1 MLSWWK
7 REMDNRTMTR
17 KRNYI
22 LLSVFLFSLTVTFID
37 AVVHPPYFSKIPI
50 KILFFLAL
58 PMLFFVFWRE
68 EWSEFKALFRF
79 RKKDLIVSLFLGA
92 AIFAVI
98 LGGYFVTRGF
108 IDFSGVTSS
117 LTSGMGIT
125 ADNFI
130 WVAIY
135 ISIMNSFLE
144 EFFFRGFGFITLKK
158 YVNIKFAYLFSPVLF
173 AVYHVGML
181 VGMFHPAVLAL
192 IMFGLIVGGLI
203 FNALNDKLGNIY
215 PSWFVHMAANFAI
228 NTIGFILFGM
238 I

>member
-1 MLSWWK
+1 MQK
-7 REMDNRTMTR
+7 INH
-17 KRNYI
+17 KKIYI
-22 LLSVFLFSLTVTFID
+22 ILSVLLFSLAVTFID
-37 AVVHPPYFSKIPI
+37 AVVRPPYFSKIPI

-58 PMLFFVFWRE
+58 PMLFFAFWRE

-79 RKKDLIVSLFLGA
+79 HKKGLLISLLLGIV
-92 AIFAVI
+92 IFGVI
-98 LGGYFVTRGF
+98 LGGYFALRGV

-125 ADNFI
+125 ADNFV

-158 YVNIKFAYLFSPVLF
+158 YVSVKFAYFFSPLLF

-192 IMFGLIVGGLI
+192 LMFGLIVGGLI

-238 I
+238 L

>member
-1 MLSWWK
+1 MQK
-7 REMDNRTMTR
+7 INH
-17 KRNYI
+17 KKIYI
-22 LLSVFLFSLTVTFID
+22 ILSVLLFSLAVTFID
-37 AVVHPPYFSKIPI
+37 AVVRPPYFSKIPI

-58 PMLFFVFWRE
+58 PMLFFAFWRE

-79 RKKDLIVSLFLGA
+79 QKKGLLISLLLGIV
-92 AIFAVI
+92 IFGVI
-98 LGGYFVTRGF
+98 LGGYFALRGV

-125 ADNFI
+125 ADNFV

-158 YVNIKFAYLFSPVLF
+158 YVSVKFAYFFSPVLF

-192 IMFGLIVGGLI
+192 LMFGLIVGGLI
-203 FNALNDKLGNIY
+203 FNALNDRLGNIY

-238 I
+238 L

>member
-1 MLSWWK
+1 MQK
-7 REMDNRTMTR
+7 INH
-17 KRNYI
+17 KKIYI
-22 LLSVFLFSLTVTFID
+22 ILSVLLFSLAVTFID
-37 AVVHPPYFSKIPI
+37 AVVRPPYFSKIPI

-58 PMLFFVFWRE
+58 PMLFFAFWRE

-79 RKKDLIVSLFLGA
+79 HKKGLLISLLFGII
-92 AIFAVI
+92 IFGVI
-98 LGGYFVTRGF
+98 LGGYFALRGV

-125 ADNFI
+125 ADNFV

-158 YVNIKFAYLFSPVLF
+158 YVSVKFAYFFSPVLF

-192 IMFGLIVGGLI
+192 LMFGLIVGGLI

-238 I
+238 L

>member
-1 MLSWWK
+1 MQK
-7 REMDNRTMTR
+7 INH
-17 KRNYI
+17 KKIYI
-22 LLSVFLFSLTVTFID
+22 ILSVLLFSLAVTFID
-37 AVVHPPYFSKIPI
+37 AVVRPPYFSKIPI

-58 PMLFFVFWRE
+58 PMVFFVFWRE

-79 RKKDLIVSLFLGA
+79 HKKDLLISLLLGI
-92 AIFAVI
+92 AIFGVI
-98 LGGYFVTRGF
+98 LGGYFALRGV

-125 ADNFI
+125 ADNFV

-158 YVNIKFAYLFSPVLF
+158 YVNVRFAYFFSPVLF

-181 VGMFHPAVLAL
+181 IGMFHPAVLAL
-192 IMFGLIVGGLI
+192 LMFGLIVGGLI

-238 I
+238 L

>member
-1 MLSWWK
+1 MQE
-7 REMDNRTMTR
+7 RRTFV
-17 KRNYI
+17 KKLYVI
-22 LLSVFLFSLTVTFID
+22 LAIIIFSLAVTFID

-58 PMLFFVFWRE
+58 PMLFFAFRRE
-68 EWSEFKALFRF
+68 EWSEFKTLFCF
-79 RKKDLIVSLFLGA
+79 KKKGLLISLLLGI
-92 AIFAVI
+92 AIFGVI
-98 LGGYFVTRGF
+98 LGGYFITRGF

-117 LTSGMGIT
+117 LTEGMGIT

-158 YVNIKFAYLFSPVLF
+158 YVNVRFAYFFSPVLF
-173 AVYHVGML
+173 AIYHVGML

-192 IMFGLIVGGLI
+192 LMFGLIVGGLL

-228 NTIGFILFGM
+228 NTIGFILFDVV
-238 I
+238 

>member
-1 MLSWWK
+1 MSYRTKKLYIILSL
-7 REMDNRTMTR
+7 
-17 KRNYI
+17 I
-22 LLSVFLFSLTVTFID
+22 IFSLAVTFID

-58 PMLFFVFWRE
+58 PMMFFMIWRK

-79 RKKDLIVSLFLGA
+79 KKKGPLISLLLGA
-92 AIFAVI
+92 AIFGVI

-117 LTSGMGIT
+117 LTEGMGIT

-158 YVNIKFAYLFSPVLF
+158 YVNVRYAYFFSPVLF
-173 AVYHVGML
+173 AIYHVGML

-192 IMFGLIVGGLI
+192 LMFGLIVGGLI

-228 NTIGFILFGM
+228 NTIGFILFDVV
-238 I
+238 

>member
-1 MLSWWK
+1 MI
-7 REMDNRTMTR
+7 R

-22 LLSVFLFSLTVTFID
+22 LLSVVLFSLAVTFID

-50 KILFFLAL
+50 KVLFFLAL

-68 EWSEFKALFRF
+68 EWYGFKTLFRF
-79 RKKDLIVSLFLGA
+79 QKKGLLISLLLGIT
-92 AIFAVI
+92 IFGVI
-98 LGGYFVTRGF
+98 LSGYFVTRGF

-117 LTSGMGIT
+117 LTEGMGIT

-158 YVNIKFAYLFSPVLF
+158 YVNVRFAYFFSPVLF
-173 AVYHVGML
+173 AIYHVGML
-181 VGMFHPAVLAL
+181 FGMFHPAVLAL
-192 IMFGLIVGGLI
+192 LMFGLIVGGLL

-228 NTIGFILFGM
+228 NTIGFILFDVV
-238 I
+238 

>member
-1 MLSWWK
+1 MQK
-7 REMDNRTMTR
+7 INH
-17 KRNYI
+17 KKIYI
-22 LLSVFLFSLTVTFID
+22 ILSVLLFSLAVTFID
-37 AVVHPPYFSKIPI
+37 AVVRPPYFSKIPI

-58 PMLFFVFWRE
+58 PMLFFAFWRE

-79 RKKDLIVSLFLGA
+79 HKKGLLISLLLGII
-92 AIFAVI
+92 IFGVI
-98 LGGYFVTRGF
+98 LGGYFALRGV

-125 ADNFI
+125 ADNFV

-158 YVNIKFAYLFSPVLF
+158 YVSVKFAYFFSPVLF

-181 VGMFHPAVLAL
+181 VGMFHPAVLVL
-192 IMFGLIVGGLI
+192 LMFGLIVGGLI

-238 I
+238 L

>member
-1 MLSWWK
+1 M
-7 REMDNRTMTR
+7 NRTQDR
-17 KRNYI
+17 SERIKKLYI
-22 LLSVFLFSLTVTFID
+22 ILSVIIFSLAVTFID
-37 AVVHPPYFSKIPI
+37 AVVQPLYFSKIPI

-58 PMLFFVFWRE
+58 PMLFFVFHRE
-68 EWSEFKALFRF
+68 EWNEFKALFRF
-79 RKKDLIVSLFLGA
+79 KKKGLLISLLLGA
-92 AIFAVI
+92 AIFGVI
-98 LGGYFVTRGF
+98 LGGYFALRGI
-108 IDFSGVTSS
+108 IDFSGVTAS

-125 ADNFI
+125 ADNFV

-192 IMFGLIVGGLI
+192 LMFGLIVGGLI
-203 FNALNDKLGNIY
+203 FNILNDKLGNIY

-228 NTIGFILFGM
+228 NTIGFILFGV

>member
-1 MLSWWK
+1 MSYRTKKLYIILSL
-7 REMDNRTMTR
+7 
-17 KRNYI
+17 I
-22 LLSVFLFSLTVTFID
+22 IFSLAVTFID

-58 PMLFFVFWRE
+58 PMLFFAFWRE

-79 RKKDLIVSLFLGA
+79 KKKGLLISLLLGI
-92 AIFAVI
+92 AIFGVI
-98 LGGYFVTRGF
+98 LGGYFVTCGF

-117 LTSGMGIT
+117 LTEGMGIT

-158 YVNIKFAYLFSPVLF
+158 NVNVGFAYFFSPVLF
-173 AVYHVGML
+173 AIYHVGML
-181 VGMFHPAVLAL
+181 VGMFPPAVLAL
-192 IMFGLIVGGLI
+192 LMFGLIVGGLI

-228 NTIGFILFGM
+228 NTIGFILFGVV
-238 I
+238 

>member
-1 MLSWWK
+1 MQK
-7 REMDNRTMTR
+7 INH
-17 KRNYI
+17 KKIYI
-22 LLSVFLFSLTVTFID
+22 ILSVLLFSLAVTFID
-37 AVVHPPYFSKIPI
+37 AVVRPPYFSKIPI

-58 PMLFFVFWRE
+58 PMLFFAFWRE

-79 RKKDLIVSLFLGA
+79 HKKGLLISLLLGII
-92 AIFAVI
+92 IFGVI
-98 LGGYFVTRGF
+98 LGGYFALRGV

-117 LTSGMGIT
+117 LTEGMGIT

-158 YVNIKFAYLFSPVLF
+158 YVNVRFAYFFSPVLF
-173 AVYHVGML
+173 AIYHVGML

-192 IMFGLIVGGLI
+192 LMFGLIVGGLI

-228 NTIGFILFGM
+228 NTIGFILFDVL
-238 I
+238 

>member
-1 MLSWWK
+1 MQK
-7 REMDNRTMTR
+7 INH
-17 KRNYI
+17 KKIYI
-22 LLSVFLFSLTVTFID
+22 ILSVLLFSLAVTFID
-37 AVVHPPYFSKIPI
+37 AVVRPPYFSKIPI

-58 PMLFFVFWRE
+58 PMLFFAFWRE
-68 EWSEFKALFRF
+68 EWSEFKSLFRF
-79 RKKDLIVSLFLGA
+79 HKKGLLISLLLGII
-92 AIFAVI
+92 IFGVI
-98 LGGYFVTRGF
+98 LGGYFALRGV

-125 ADNFI
+125 ADNFV

-158 YVNIKFAYLFSPVLF
+158 YVSVKFAYFFSPVLF
-173 AVYHVGML
+173 AIYHVGML

-192 IMFGLIVGGLI
+192 LMFGLIVGGLI

-238 I
+238 L

>member
-1 MLSWWK
+1 MQK
-7 REMDNRTMTR
+7 INH
-17 KRNYI
+17 KKIYI
-22 LLSVFLFSLTVTFID
+22 ILSVLLFSLAVTFID
-37 AVVHPPYFSKIPI
+37 AVVRPPYFSKIPI

-58 PMLFFVFWRE
+58 PMLFFAFWRE

-79 RKKDLIVSLFLGA
+79 HKKGLLISLLLGIV
-92 AIFAVI
+92 IFGVI
-98 LGGYFVTRGF
+98 FGGYFALRGV

-125 ADNFI
+125 ADNFV

-158 YVNIKFAYLFSPVLF
+158 YVSVKFAYFFSPVLF

-181 VGMFHPAVLAL
+181 VGMFHPAVLVL
-192 IMFGLIVGGLI
+192 LMFGLIVGGLI

-238 I
+238 L

>member
-1 MLSWWK
+1 MQK
-7 REMDNRTMTR
+7 IIH
-17 KRNYI
+17 KKIYI
-22 LLSVFLFSLTVTFID
+22 ILSVLLFSLAVTFID
-37 AVVHPPYFSKIPI
+37 AVVRPPYFSKIPI

-58 PMLFFVFWRE
+58 PMLFFAFWRE

-79 RKKDLIVSLFLGA
+79 HKKGLLISLLLGIV
-92 AIFAVI
+92 IFGVI
-98 LGGYFVTRGF
+98 LGGYFALRGV

-125 ADNFI
+125 ADNFV

-158 YVNIKFAYLFSPVLF
+158 YVSVKFAYFFSPVLF

-181 VGMFHPAVLAL
+181 VGMFHPAVLVL
-192 IMFGLIVGGLI
+192 LMFGLIVGGLI

-238 I
+238 L

>member
-1 MLSWWK
+1 
-7 REMDNRTMTR
+7 MDNRTMTR

-22 LLSVFLFSLTVTFID
+22 LLSVFLFSLAVTFID

-58 PMLFFVFWRE
+58 PMLFFVIYHD
-68 EWSEFKALFRF
+68 EWSEFKVLFRF
-79 RKKDLIVSLFLGA
+79 RRKGLIVSLFLGA

-130 WVAIY
+130 GVAIY

-192 IMFGLIVGGLI
+192 LMFGLIVGGLI

>member
-1 MLSWWK
+1 
-7 REMDNRTMTR
+7 MT
-17 KRNYI
+17 KIHPKKLYI
-22 LLSVFLFSLTVTFID
+22 ILSVIVFSLAVTFID

-58 PMLFFVFWRE
+58 PMLFFAFWRE
-68 EWSEFKALFRF
+68 EWSQFKNLFRF
-79 RKKDLIVSLFLGA
+79 QKKGLFISFLLGI
-92 AIFAVI
+92 AIFGVI
-98 LGGYFVTRGF
+98 LGGYFVTRGV

-117 LTSGMGIT
+117 LTEGMGIT

-158 YVNIKFAYLFSPVLF
+158 YVDIRFAYFFSPVLF

-192 IMFGLIVGGLI
+192 LMFGLIVGGLI
-203 FNALNDKLGNIY
+203 FNALNHKLGNIY

-228 NTIGFILFGM
+228 NTIGFILFDVL
-238 I
+238 

>member
-1 MLSWWK
+1 MKTNKYKKL
-7 REMDNRTMTR
+7 
-17 KRNYI
+17 YI
-22 LLSVFLFSLTVTFID
+22 LLAVLLFSLAVTYID
-37 AVVHPPYFSKIPI
+37 AFVHPPYFSKIPI
-50 KILFFLAL
+50 KILFFLVL
-58 PMLFFVFWRE
+58 PMLFFVIWRD
-68 EWSEFKALFRF
+68 EWKEFKSLFRF
-79 RKKDLIVSLFLGA
+79 RSKGLLVSLLLGL
-92 AIFAVI
+92 AIFGVI

-158 YVNIKFAYLFSPVLF
+158 FANIKFAYLFSPVLF
-173 AVYHVGML
+173 AVYHAGML
-181 VGMFHPAVLAL
+181 FGMFHPAVLVL
-192 IMFGLIVGGLI
+192 IMSGLIIGGLI

-228 NTIGFILFGM
+228 NTIGFILFSM

>member
-1 MLSWWK
+1 MQK
-7 REMDNRTMTR
+7 INH
-17 KRNYI
+17 KKIYI
-22 LLSVFLFSLTVTFID
+22 ILSVLLFSLAVSFID
-37 AVVHPPYFSKIPI
+37 AVVRPPYFSKIPI

-58 PMLFFVFWRE
+58 PMLFFAFWRE

-79 RKKDLIVSLFLGA
+79 HKKGLLISLLLGIV
-92 AIFAVI
+92 IFGVI
-98 LGGYFVTRGF
+98 LGGYFALRGV

-125 ADNFI
+125 ADNFV

-158 YVNIKFAYLFSPVLF
+158 YVSVKFAYFFSPLLF

-192 IMFGLIVGGLI
+192 LMFGLIVGGLI

-238 I
+238 L

>member
-1 MLSWWK
+1 MKTNKYKKL
-7 REMDNRTMTR
+7 
-17 KRNYI
+17 YI
-22 LLSVFLFSLTVTFID
+22 LLAILLFSLAVTYID
-37 AVVHPPYFSKIPI
+37 AFVHPPYFSKIPI
-50 KILFFLAL
+50 KILFFLVL
-58 PMLFFVFWRE
+58 PMLFFVIWRD
-68 EWSEFKALFRF
+68 EWKEFKALFRF
-79 RKKDLIVSLFLGA
+79 RSKGLLVSLLLGV
-92 AIFAVI
+92 AIFGVI

-158 YVNIKFAYLFSPVLF
+158 FVNIKFAYLFSPVLF
-173 AVYHVGML
+173 AVYHAGML
-181 VGMFHPAVLAL
+181 FGMFHPAVLVL
-192 IMFGLIVGGLI
+192 IMSGLIIGGLI

-228 NTIGFILFGM
+228 NTIGFILFKM